1 MSGTP
6 LAEQNEPVEA
16 LPLISKRRML
26 GIVIP
31 VINIP
36 FFVFNGYQVLS
47 LYLSGAPTNS
57 GDFVSNVIVSVTSLV
72 LGFILPWWIPV
83 YTSKY
88 LLEGRGLRISRLF
101 RRGVLLPYKEIPRA
115 EVYIR
120 EPGEIPEDALSYTKD
135 AAERLRKTG
144 FSFVDFTNS
153 EANIVLLMSGRKIYM
168 ISPAKPKAFLKSL
181 KKRAPKLTAKIVELS
196 VSGKNIQELA

>member
-1 MSGTP
+1 
-6 LAEQNEPVEA
+6 VEA

-88 LLEGRGLRISRLF
+88 MLEGRGLRISRLF
-101 RRGVLLPYKEIPRA
+101 RRSVLLPYREIPRA

>member
-1 MSGTP
+1 
-6 LAEQNEPVEA
+6 
-16 LPLISKRRML
+16 ML

-47 LYLSGAPTNS
+47 LYLSGAPRNS

-88 LLEGRGLRISRLF
+88 MLEGRGLRISRLF
-101 RRGVLLPYKEIPRA
+101 RRSVLLPYREIPRA

-196 VSGKNIQELA
+196 VSGKNIQELV

>member
-1 MSGTP
+1 M
-6 LAEQNEPVEA
+6 AEQNEPVEA

-88 LLEGRGLRISRLF
+88 MLEGRGLRISRLF
-101 RRGVLLPYKEIPRA
+101 RRSVLLPYREIPRA

-196 VSGKNIQELA
+196 VSGKNIQELT

>member
-1 MSGTP
+1 VSGTP

-57 GDFVSNVIVSVTSLV
+57 EDFVSNVIVSVTSLV

-88 LLEGRGLRISRLF
+88 MLEGRGLRISRLF
-101 RRGVLLPYKEIPRA
+101 RRSVLLPYREIPRA

>member
-1 MSGTP
+1 

-88 LLEGRGLRISRLF
+88 MLEGRGLRISRLF
-101 RRGVLLPYKEIPRA
+101 RRSVLLPYREIPRA

>member
-1 MSGTP
+1 M
-6 LAEQNEPVEA
+6 AEQNEPVEA

-101 RRGVLLPYKEIPRA
+101 RRSVLLPYREIPRA

-135 AAERLRKTG
+135 AAEKLRKTG

>member
-1 MSGTP
+1 M
-6 LAEQNEPVEA
+6 AEQNEPVEA

-31 VINIP
+31 LINIP
-36 FFVFNGYQVLS
+36 FFVFNAYRVVT

-57 GDFVSNVIVSVTSLV
+57 EDFVSSALVLVTTLV
-72 LGFILPWWIPV
+72 LGFILPWWVPV

-88 LLEGRGLRISRLF
+88 FLEERGVRISRLF
-101 RRGVLLPYKEIPRA
+101 RRNVLLPYREIPRA

-120 EPGEIPEDALSYTKD
+120 EPGEVPEDAINYTKD
-135 AAERLRKTG
+135 AAEKLRKTG

-196 VSGKNIQELA
+196 PQGKNIQELA

>member
-31 VINIP
+31 LINMP
-36 FFVFNGYQVLS
+36 FFVFNAYRVVT
-47 LYLSGAPTNS
+47 LYISGAPTNS
-57 GDFVSNVIVSVTSLV
+57 EEFVSSAIVLVTTLV
-72 LGFILPWWIPV
+72 LGFILPWWVPV

-88 LLEGRGLRISRLF
+88 FLEERGLRISRLF
-101 RRGVLLPYKEIPRA
+101 RRNVLLPYREIPRA

-120 EPGEIPEDALSYTKD
+120 EPGEVPQDAIDYTKD
-135 AAERLRKTG
+135 AAEKLRKTG

-153 EANIVLLMSGRKIYM
+153 EANIVLLMSGKKIYM
-168 ISPAKPKAFLKSL
+168 ISPAKPKSFLKSL
-181 KKRAPKLTAKIVELS
+181 KKRAPKLTARIVELS
-196 VSGKNIQELA
+196 PKGKNIQELA

>member
-1 MSGTP
+1 
-6 LAEQNEPVEA
+6 
-16 LPLISKRRML
+16 ML

-101 RRGVLLPYKEIPRA
+101 RRSVLLPYREIPRA

>member
-1 MSGTP
+1 VSGTP

-57 GDFVSNVIVSVTSLV
+57 EDFVSNVIVSVTSLV

-88 LLEGRGLRISRLF
+88 MLEGRGLRISRLY
-101 RRGVLLPYKEIPRA
+101 RRSVLLPYREIPRA

-196 VSGKNIQELA
+196 VSGKNIQELT

>member
-1 MSGTP
+1 

-31 VINIP
+31 LINMP
-36 FFVFNGYQVLS
+36 FFVFNGYRVIT

-57 GDFVSNVIVSVTSLV
+57 EDFVLSAIVLVTTLV
-72 LGFILPWWIPV
+72 LGFILPYWVPV
-83 YTSKY
+83 YTSQY
-88 LLEGRGLRISRLF
+88 FLEDRGFRISRLF
-101 RRGVLLPYKEIPRA
+101 RRNVLLPYREIPRA

-120 EPGEIPEDALSYTKD
+120 ESGEVPEDAINYTKD
-135 AAERLRKTG
+135 AAEKLRKTG

-181 KKRAPKLTAKIVELS
+181 KKRAPKLTARIVELS
-196 VSGKNIQELA
+196 PQGKNIQELA

>member
-1 MSGTP
+1 VSGTP

-88 LLEGRGLRISRLF
+88 MLEGRGLRISRLF
-101 RRGVLLPYKEIPRA
+101 RRSVLLPYREIPRA

-196 VSGKNIQELA
+196 VSGKNIQELT

>member
-1 MSGTP
+1 VSGTP

-101 RRGVLLPYKEIPRA
+101 RRSVLLPYREIPRA

>member
-1 MSGTP
+1 M
-6 LAEQNEPVEA
+6 AEQNEPVEA

-88 LLEGRGLRISRLF
+88 MLEGRGLRISRLF
-101 RRGVLLPYKEIPRA
+101 RRSVLLPYREIPRA